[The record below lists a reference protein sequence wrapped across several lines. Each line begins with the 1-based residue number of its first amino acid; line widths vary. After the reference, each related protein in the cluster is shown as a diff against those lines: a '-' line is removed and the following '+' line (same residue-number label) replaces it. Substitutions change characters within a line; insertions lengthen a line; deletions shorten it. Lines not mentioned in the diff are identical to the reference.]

1 MKKIIKIAGFIALM
15 LLPCVISY
23 ALAEN
28 GGTFSEII
36 ILSSVA
42 CASFAYGRFARSRV
56 IGKPVDMYQ
65 IALILIGAFII
76 CLIYGGLTDFIFP
89 NLSGAFIV
97 LLIIFLAWAIPSK
110 KEAEKN

>member
-1 MKKIIKIAGFIALM
+1 MKNTIKIAGFIALM
-15 LLPCVISY
+15 ILPCVISY
-23 ALAEN
+23 ALEN

-65 IALILIGAFII
+65 IGTILIFASIVCI
-76 CLIYGGLTDFIFP
+76 IYGGLTDFIFP

-97 LLIIFLAWAIPSK
+97 LLISLIGWAIPSQ
-110 KEAEKN
+110 KEAAKN

>member
-1 MKKIIKIAGFIALM
+1 MKNTIKIAGFIALM

-23 ALAEN
+23 ALEN

-56 IGKPVDMYQ
+56 IGKPVDMDKM
-65 IALILIGAFII
+65 ALILIGAFII

-97 LLIIFLAWAIPSK
+97 LLISLIGWAIPSK

>member
-15 LLPCVISY
+15 ILPCVISY
-23 ALAEN
+23 ALEN
-28 GGTFSEII
+28 GGTFAEII

-56 IGKPVDMYQ
+56 MGKPVDMDKM
-65 IALILIGAFII
+65 ALILIGAYII

>member
-1 MKKIIKIAGFIALM
+1 MKNTIKIAGFIALM

-23 ALAEN
+23 ALEN

-56 IGKPVDMYQ
+56 MGKPADMDQ

-89 NLSGAFIV
+89 NLSGAFMV
-97 LLIIFLAWAIPSK
+97 LLIILLAWAIPSK